1 MTQQQMMMKHE
12 LTEAKSE
19 MEETNEDIKEMTIQK
34 GNIKNR
40 HSWKKHYET
49 WGIGLRKQAK

>member
-34 GNIKNR
+34 GNTKIR
-40 HSWKKHYET
+40 HSWKKHCET
-49 WGIGLRKQAK
+49 WGIGLRKQAE